1 MATDVAI
8 DIGTASTRL
17 ATHRGV
23 IFNEPTLVAIDTSN
37 GDVVDVGHGALD
49 LIGRTPRHVAVFRPL
64 AQPETLEIA
73 EEIVVVG
80 IAVVAGSG
88 AS

>member
-1 MATDVAI
+1 MARTVNVVAI
-8 DIGTASTRL
+8 NLL
-17 ATHRGV
+17 AQAGAVRKTSLKHGRQV
-23 IFNEPTLVAIDTSN
+23 IPPDTSLQ
-37 GDVVDVGHGALD
+37 AE
-49 LIGRTPRHVAVFRPL
+49 VFRPL

-73 EEIVVVG
+73 EELVVVG